1 MKEAEEFCPK
11 TQKEWRNWLEQHH
24 LHKEAVWVIF
34 YKKSSPKHNMSWSE
48 SVDESLCFGWID
60 STKVAIDQERFKQ
73 YFIKR
78 KAKSNWSKVN
88 KDKIA
93 ELVKDGRMTAEGFR
107 SVEVAKENGCWSA
120 LDAVENLEIPE
131 DLQQKLVQYPLAADY
146 LEGLSKSAKKMILHW
161 LFSAKRTTT
170 REKRIKTI
178 VESAAKGLKPPHLR

>member
-1 MKEAEEFCPK
+1 
-11 TQKEWRNWLEQHH
+11 
-24 LHKEAVWVIF
+24 
-34 YKKSSPKHNMSWSE
+34 MSWSE

-73 YFIKR
+73 YFTKR
-78 KAKSNWSKVN
+78 NPKSNWSKVN

-93 ELVKDGRMTAEGFR
+93 ELVKDGRMTVEGFR

-131 DLQQKLVQYPLAADY
+131 DLQRKLAEHPLATDY
-146 LEGLSKSAKKMILHW
+146 LEGLSKSTKKMILHW

-178 VESAAKGLKPPHLR
+178 VESAAQGLKPPHLR